1 MLSEP
6 NEDRQQGIVTA
17 ADLRGILN
25 WLTAGLASMEC
36 FKTSIY
42 S

>member
-6 NEDRQQGIVTA
+6 NEDWQQGIVTA
-17 ADLRGILN
+17 ANLRGISN

-36 FKTSIY
+36 FKTPI
-42 S
+42 